1 MPSKRNRWVY
11 AAGAAVACA
20 GVLVGAHIAVAGTAS
35 SVPAPAP
42 APARAAAELAPPSK
56 AAAPNPLGTVVPTG
70 LGASTSGGWLLY
82 AVPIDDKQLPD
93 THFGLMLGR
102 RLADGTLTGDVM
114 TNETAGPDRAKGFH
128 AGQRA
133 MTVDGGQTPTF
144 GYYVGSAARITTKAH
159 GNTVIARQAR
169 WSEDPSVIFYWFS
182 PATSVSSLT
191 AYASNGHVL
200 AAVNDGIGVG

>member
-1 MPSKRNRWVY
+1 M
-11 AAGAAVACA
+11 
-20 GVLVGAHIAVAGTAS
+20 
-35 SVPAPAP
+35 
-42 APARAAAELAPPSK
+42 
-56 AAAPNPLGTVVPTG
+56 
-70 LGASTSGGWLLY
+70 
-82 AVPIDDKQLPD
+82 PIDDKQLPH

-144 GYYVGSAARITTKAH
+144 GYYVGPAARITTEAH